1 MALRMVL
8 VGVVAGLGLTLP
20 TGRQFTSWKDSA
32 QSWASARLAAWD
44 AQMPA
49 DENAFV
55 LVVEP
60 ASIAADS
67 VSAPRAVASAGER
80 PAADAPKT
88 VVSAPATPTP
98 TSALTGEND
107 PKTTPT
113 DLAVGL
119 ETPTSPMPLTESE
132 AVEPALSLSTLDSAF
147 GIAQNEVVSAFAAD
161 EKAIVAVNPPTP
173 APAPV
178 FEPLEV
184 GDNLYEGLAY
194 ELNREAEGMSLPRE
208 EVARFEPLDVADDL
222 YAGVAY
228 ALNREAEGLE
238 VPAQSDPPRPTMVRL
253 EDMRP
258 ATRDSRLTHAVRL
271 TRDAV
276 YAWANLLHGP
286 AVVTIAH

>member
-67 VSAPRAVASAGER
+67 VPRVGQKSDL

-88 VVSAPATPTP
+88 VVSAPTTP
-98 TSALTGEND
+98 ALTGEND

-119 ETPTSPMPLTESE
+119 ETPTSPTPLTESE
-132 AVEPALSLSTLDSAF
+132 VVEPALSTLDSAF

-161 EKAIVAVNPPTP
+161 EKAIVAANPP
-173 APAPV
+173 APAPAGAPSIATP

-184 GDNLYEGLAY
+184 GDNFYEGLAY
-194 ELNREAEGMSLPRE
+194 ELNRGSEGLSLSHE
-208 EVARFEPLDVADDL
+208 EVARFEPLEVADDL

-228 ALNREAEGLE
+228 ALNREAEGLDL
-238 VPAQSDPPRPTMVRL
+238 PAQPEPPRPTVVRL

-258 ATRDSRLTHAVRL
+258 ATTDSRLTHAVRL